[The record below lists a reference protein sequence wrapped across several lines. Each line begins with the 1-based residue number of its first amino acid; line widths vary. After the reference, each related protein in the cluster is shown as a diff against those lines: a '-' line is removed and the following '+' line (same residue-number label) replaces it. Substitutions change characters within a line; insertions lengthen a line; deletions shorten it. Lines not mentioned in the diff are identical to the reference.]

1 MTDCISEGCH
11 RLLVEQGG
19 VIARWQ
25 APEVGLDPALIDG
38 RLRQGRWQP
47 LYRGVYAAFTGQP
60 GRESLLWG
68 AVLRA
73 GRGAALSH
81 QTAAELD
88 RLSDKRIAAIHVT
101 VPSQREIKVSA
112 AERGAGA
119 PRIIIHQSA
128 RLTTARHPARVPP
141 RTRVEETV
149 LDLTQT
155 SACFDEALAW
165 TVAACERR
173 RTTPTVLLAA
183 MGRRSRMRWRPE
195 LTAALDDIGGGVH
208 SVLEFR
214 YVRGVER
221 PHGLPVGKRQARQ
234 SRRSRSSYLDTLY
247 ADFGLAMELDGR
259 AAHRAED
266 RWHDAHRD
274 NFLAAVGILTLR
286 YGWTDVTER
295 PCQVAA
301 EVGQALR
308 KRGWAGAVSQC
319 GPTCA
324 VVPSIEGQVS

>member
-1 MTDCISEGCH
+1 
-11 RLLVEQGG
+11 VEQAG
-19 VIARWQ
+19 VIARRQ
-25 APEVGLDPALIDG
+25 APEAGLDPALIDG
-38 RLRQGRWQP
+38 RLRRGRWQP

-88 RLSDKRIAAIHVT
+88 RLSDQRITAIHVT
-101 VPSQREIKVSA
+101 VPSQREIKVSE
-112 AERGAGA
+112 AERGADA

-173 RTTPTVLLAA
+173 RTTPAALLTA

-221 PHGLPVGKRQARQ
+221 PHGLPVGQRQARQ
-234 SRRSRSSYLDTLY
+234 SRGSRSSYLDTLY
-247 ADFGLAMELDGR
+247 ADFGLAVELDGR
-259 AAHRAED
+259 AAHRSED

-274 NFLAAVGILTLR
+274 NFLAAAGILTLR
-286 YGWTDVTER
+286 YGRTDVTER

-308 KRGWAGAVSQC
+308 KRGWADTVSQS
-319 GPTCA
+319 GPACA
-324 VVPSIEGQVS
+324 VVPGIEGQVS